1 MIIAYFIRF
10 IPELRAKLLQE
21 AKINSFIKP
30 KENSK
35 ENELI
40 KEERKTIYTDTL
52 LSTSVLGKVKTGFV
66 FSQYNCIIVS
76 TLMIKI
82 TVLLTQI
89 LHVSIPGNGKGE
101 KTQGNQS
108 QSY

>member
-1 MIIAYFIRF
+1 M
-10 IPELRAKLLQE
+10 LQE
-21 AKINSFIKP
+21 GKVNSFIKP

-35 ENELI
+35 ENEFM
-40 KEERKTIYTDTL
+40 KDDRKTVYANTL
-52 LSTSVLGKVKTGFV
+52 LRTSVLGKVKIGLL
-66 FSQYNCIIVS
+66 FSQYNYFIVS

-89 LHVSIPGNGKGE
+89 LDVFFLGNGKKE
-101 KTQGNQS
+101 KAQGDQS

>member
-1 MIIAYFIRF
+1 M
-10 IPELRAKLLQE
+10 LQE
-21 AKINSFIKP
+21 GKVNSFIKP

-35 ENELI
+35 ENEFM
-40 KEERKTIYTDTL
+40 KDDRKTVYTNTL
-52 LSTSVLGKVKTGFV
+52 LSTSVLGKVKIGLL
-66 FSQYNCIIVS
+66 FSQYNYFIVS

-89 LHVSIPGNGKGE
+89 LDVFFLGSGKKE
-101 KTQGNQS
+101 KAQGDQS

>member
-1 MIIAYFIRF
+1 M
-10 IPELRAKLLQE
+10 LQE
-21 AKINSFIKP
+21 AKVKSFIKP

-35 ENELI
+35 ENEFM
-40 KEERKTIYTDTL
+40 KDDRKTIYTNTL
-52 LSTSVLGKVKTGFV
+52 LSTSVLGKVKIGLLFN
-66 FSQYNCIIVS
+66 QYNYFIVS

-89 LHVSIPGNGKGE
+89 LDVSILGNGKRE
-101 KTQGNQS
+101 KAQGDQS